1 MQFLA
6 NKNAIN
12 INDLMIQVQS
22 NQNLFLTHQLLEWDM
37 QGKINKIPIFATTF
51 KFA

>member
-22 NQNLFLTHQLLEWDM
+22 NQNLFLTLQLLEWDM
-37 QGKINKIPIFATTF
+37 QGKIYKIPIFATTF
-51 KFA
+51 KFS